1 MKSGFVAILG
11 RPNVG
16 KSSLMNALIGE
27 KVSIVSPKAQTTRD
41 RAHGILTTNDYQ
53 IVFVDTPGVH
63 KPRTKLGAYMD
74 KCVRTAS
81 EGVDAIV
88 IVWDASK
95 RILESDFAFL
105 ERYLQ
110 SDTPVFLILNKV
122 DLLSYEKVY
131 PLLERLNYLT
141 SPDGKRRAI
150 KEVIP
155 VSAKKKKNV
164 EILLN
169 SLVKLLP
176 EGPMYYP
183 GDEITDKSERYMIA
197 ETVRE
202 KALIVLSDEI
212 PHGIGVTV
220 QNMYYDE
227 KGTAHISIDI
237 VTEKDSHKPI
247 IIGRGGET
255 LKLIAER
262 ARRDVERLL
271 DAKVYMELFVK
282 VREDW
287 RNDTLIMSDIG
298 YNSKKA

>member
-1 MKSGFVAILG
+1 
-11 RPNVG
+11 
-16 KSSLMNALIGE
+16 MNALIGE

-110 SDTPVFLILNKV
+110 SDVPVFLILNKV

-141 SPDGKRRAI
+141 SPDGKRSAI
-150 KEVIP
+150 KEIIP

-169 SLVKLLP
+169 SLVELLP
-176 EGPMYYP
+176 
-183 GDEITDKSERYMIA
+183 I
-197 ETVRE
+197 
-202 KALIVLSDEI
+202 
-212 PHGIGVTV
+212 
-220 QNMYYDE
+220 
-227 KGTAHISIDI
+227 
-237 VTEKDSHKPI
+237 
-247 IIGRGGET
+247 
-255 LKLIAER
+255 
-262 ARRDVERLL
+262 
-271 DAKVYMELFVK
+271 
-282 VREDW
+282 
-287 RNDTLIMSDIG
+287 
-298 YNSKKA
+298 SKKTEAESKTESWKFQLIEPIPSKTEIESP